1 LAREEGVLLNA
12 IEESRTPAWFNVVAL
27 LVSLLAGAAAFLPLA
42 VNTSPWDAVTLR
54 VPGDQG
60 NWWHLLVG
68 APFFLA
74 FPMIWLRLRSLGSK
88 HLSTSV
94 GRRFIW
100 AAVALSICGTIL
112 VEVPFLLRLGNLSHM
127 RTGRWLSV
135 ICPAFGVMIACAALL
150 ILRRSQIFPTRACLV
165 GLTAAYLANAAICLF
180 IYAPMRNTGWFVIMA
195 IASFMTLELVW
206 TFIQS
211 FRVRPSFDQV

>member
-1 LAREEGVLLNA
+1 MLNS
-12 IEESRTPAWFNVVAL
+12 IEESRTPAWFNVIAL
-27 LVSLLAGAAAFLPLA
+27 LVSLMAGAAAFLPLA

-74 FPMIWLRLRSLGSK
+74 FAMIWLRLRSLGSK
-88 HLSTSV
+88 HLSTPV
-94 GRRFIW
+94 GRRLIW

-165 GLTAAYLANAAICLF
+165 GLNAAYLANAAICLF
-180 IYAPMRNTGWFVIMA
+180 IYAPMRNSGWFVIMA

-206 TFIQS
+206 IFIQS
-211 FRVRPSFDQV
+211 FRVRRGYDLV

>member
-1 LAREEGVLLNA
+1 LNA
-12 IEESRTPAWFNVVAL
+12 IEENRTPAWFNVVAL

-42 VNTSPWDAVTLR
+42 LNTSPWDAVTLR

-94 GRRFIW
+94 GRRLIR

-112 VEVPFLLRLGNLSHM
+112 VEAPFLLRLGNLSHM

-135 ICPAFGVMIACAALL
+135 TCPAFGVMIACAALL
-150 ILRRSQIFPTRACLV
+150 ILRRNQISPTRACLV
-165 GLTAAYLANAAICLF
+165 GLNAAYLANAAICLF
-180 IYAPMRNTGWFVIMA
+180 IYAPMRNSGWFVIMA
-195 IASFMTLELVW
+195 IASFMTLELVSI
-206 TFIQS
+206 FIRS
-211 FRVRPSFDQV
+211 FRGRAS